1 MGIDGFQS
9 ALKELKGIKLATD
22 IQEGKYA
29 TAPSLTI
36 TKGLVQSGVKFN
48 VAIGACQE
56 ITEGIIQGLKE
67 EGVSMKDV
75 TIVSVNGGPMDI
87 ANIKKGNIDYILS
100 HSPGVEGL
108 ACARNIAKY
117 LQGQPYAKKVMMPI
131 AWVSQQTWEKDLIP
145 WDVDASWLPVVDEYL
160 KTGNF
165 NPALK
170 N

>member
-1 MGIDGFQS
+1 M
-9 ALKELKGIKLATD
+9 
-22 IQEGKYA
+22 
-29 TAPSLTI
+29 
-36 TKGLVQSGVKFN
+36 
-48 VAIGACQE
+48 AIGACQE

-67 EGVSMKDV
+67 EGVSLKDV

-131 AWVSQQTWEKDLIP
+131 AWVGQENWEKDLIP

-170 N
+170 K